1 MSAKIPVILFIFPL
15 SFIAIPFSS
24 ASAEPLKMNAAALI
38 GYDNNTGLDAGRKE
52 DLFAEE
58 MVSLTYSRP
67 LTDRLKMRL
76 SSFLFN
82 VNYFE
87 ATDNNVFI
95 PMGNAGMDTLVIPGT
110 VFQWDYR
117 FKYIYFPNDETATA
131 LEHEGRVGLKQRI
144 SDRLQI
150 RAGFGVLW
158 EDFQER
164 KIRQAS
170 GVLSAD
176 EERNDLRLVVDSEA
190 AFRILENVLLKAGF
204 IYYSNDSND
213 QFHDYYDYGH
223 AKYYASLH
231 WQWSSKVSAYVKAA
245 YENRDYGS
253 RPLLDQPS
261 VFEDDDIYTGLAAL
275 YYQLQANM
283 ALGVS
288 YHYRQKNSNEPSQKY
303 SGSIT
308 TLGLYYSF

>member
-1 MSAKIPVILFIFPL
+1 MPVLLFIFLL

-24 ASAEPLKMNAAALI
+24 ASAEPLKMNAAALV
-38 GYDNNTGLDAGRKE
+38 GYDNNTGLDADRRG
-52 DLFAEE
+52 DMFAEE

-67 LTDRLKMRL
+67 LTDRLKMRF

-95 PMGNAGMDTLVIPGT
+95 PMGNAGIDTLVTPGT
-110 VFQWDYR
+110 VLQWDYR
-117 FKYIYFPNDETATA
+117 FEFIDFPNNDLASA
-131 LEHEGRVGLKQRI
+131 LRHEGRVGLKQRI
-144 SDRLQI
+144 SEQLQV
-150 RAGFGVLW
+150 RAGFGVLS

-170 GVLSAD
+170 GVLSSD
-176 EERNDLRLVVDSEA
+176 DERNDLRAVVDSEA

-231 WQWSSKVSAYVKAA
+231 WQWNSKISAVVKFA
-245 YENRDYGS
+245 YENRDYDS

-261 VFEDDDIYTGLAAL
+261 VFENDDVYTGIAAL
-275 YYQLQANM
+275 TYQLQANV
-283 ALGVS
+283 ALGVN
-288 YHYRQKNSNEPSQKY
+288 YYYRQKNSNEPSQKY
-303 SGSIT
+303 SGSVT